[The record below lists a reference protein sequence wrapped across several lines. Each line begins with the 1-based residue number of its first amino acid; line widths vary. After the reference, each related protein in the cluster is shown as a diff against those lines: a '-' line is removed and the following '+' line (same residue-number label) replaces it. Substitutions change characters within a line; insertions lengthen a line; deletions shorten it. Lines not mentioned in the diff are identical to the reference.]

1 MNWSWNLY
9 LWIAGSRMQTEVST
23 SHLWGENSLFA
34 ALKGFVFR
42 EQLNKTSW
50 VLWVLHYVG
59 DTPAASLS
67 VDCATNLLE
76 TDWPPKQ
83 HRWRGWQY
91 NLVRTLFFEN
101 RHLLVS
107 KGPETARRQT
117 SMSVC
122 SVPWNH
128 LFAGNDWIRSAG
140 DSLRGMPNPVPSA
153 DCPNNLMG
161 VGATLRQH
169 LWAEIKQKPLFFFNL
184 QEVQPEVPLRQPGQ
198 HLNSRLLWGA
208 DGEICGSVEL
218 SSCLGA

>member
-1 MNWSWNLY
+1 MRWMSNELILKPLSVNCRIQVKPL
-9 LWIAGSRMQTEVST
+9 SCHVQTEVST

-34 ALKGFVFR
+34 ALKGFVYR

-117 SMSVC
+117 VSKWNKCFCFDLKEGVC
-122 SVPWNH
+122 QFVLCRETTYSQ
-128 LFAGNDWIRSAG
+128 G
-140 DSLRGMPNPVPSA
+140 
-153 DCPNNLMG
+153 
-161 VGATLRQH
+161 TT
-169 LWAEIKQKPLFFFNL
+169 E
-184 QEVQPEVPLRQPGQ
+184 
-198 HLNSRLLWGA
+198 
-208 DGEICGSVEL
+208 
-218 SSCLGA
+218 